1 MIEVTILSILQGIA
15 EFLPISS
22 SGHLV
27 LAQHL
32 LNVNVPGMR
41 LDIFLHLG
49 TLISI
54 CAFYWLV
61 IWRILKEFDWKYV
74 LKIIVSGVPAII
86 VALAFKDTLE
96 GAFEDPRLVGFS
108 LVFTGFVLILTRA
121 MKPGTQEVGFGA
133 AIKMGLAQAL
143 ALVPGVSRSGMTLV
157 GARAAGVKPEKS
169 AEFSFLMSAPLI
181 VGAALLEIIKSYT
194 SSLPAT
200 SLQGPGGPIPAEVEI
215 SWPLT
220 IYGAV
225 VAGVVGYL
233 ALKLLVKSLS
243 SKWFWLFGVYCIFA
257 GISAAIFC
265 G

>member
-27 LAQHL
+27 LVQYFL
-32 LNVNVPGMR
+32 GINTPGMR

-54 CAFYWLV
+54 CAFYWMV

-86 VALAFKDTLE
+86 VALLFKEKLE
-96 GAFEDPRLVGFS
+96 GAFEDPRLVGVA
-108 LVFTGFVLILTRA
+108 LIFTGFIILLTRA
-121 MKPGTQEVGFGA
+121 MKPGTKEVGFGA

-143 ALVPGVSRSGMTLV
+143 ALIPGVSRSGMTLV

-181 VGAALLEIIKSYT
+181 VGAAFLEVIKSFDET
-194 SSLPAT
+194 KEAT
-200 SLQGPGGPIPAEVEI
+200 SLNGPAIPVSSDMEI
-215 SWPLT
+215 SWALT
-220 IYGAV
+220 IYGSILA
-225 VAGVVGYL
+225 AVVGYL
-233 ALKLLVKSLS
+233 SLKLLVKSLS
-243 SKWFWLFGVYCIFA
+243 SKWFWLFGVYCIVA
-257 GISAAIFC
+257 GLSVAIC
-265 G
+265 I